1 MFRIT
6 ESHLQK
12 ALSFEDYHHLSE
24 RRYNE
29 GASTSAD
36 AEHNTPEI
44 LGYVKLNLARMNRLS
59 KTVNLRPDLSTALQS
74 VKANWVWLVLSE
86 SWCGDAAQ
94 NVPVLEKMA
103 AESNGKI
110 SLRILLRDENP
121 DVMDDY
127 LTNGSRSIPKLIC
140 LDAKT
145 LQEVGVWGPRPAEAQ
160 QKMNEWKALPL
171 SEKIEK
177 VHAWYAANETAA
189 LQREFVSL
197 IASWEKT
204 IPTISDFGM
213 PIAE

>member
-1 MFRIT
+1 
-6 ESHLQK
+6 
-12 ALSFEDYHHLSE
+12 
-24 RRYNE
+24 
-29 GASTSAD
+29 
-36 AEHNTPEI
+36 
-44 LGYVKLNLARMNRLS
+44 
-59 KTVNLRPDLSTALQS
+59 
-74 VKANWVWLVLSE
+74 
-86 SWCGDAAQ
+86 
-94 NVPVLEKMA
+94 MA

-121 DVMDDY
+121 DVMNAY

-145 LQEVGVWGPRPAEAQ
+145 LEEVGVWGPRPAEAQ
-160 QKMNEWKALPL
+160 EKMNEWKALPL

-189 LQREFVSL
+189 LQSEFL
-197 IASWEKT
+197 NLAAAWEKT